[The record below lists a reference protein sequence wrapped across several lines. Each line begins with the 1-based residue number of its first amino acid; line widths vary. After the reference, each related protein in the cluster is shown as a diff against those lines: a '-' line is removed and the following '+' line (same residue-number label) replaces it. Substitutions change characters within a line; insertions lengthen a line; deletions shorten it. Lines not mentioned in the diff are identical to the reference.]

1 MKKKL
6 VLGISAACLA
16 GSFWACGSGD
26 VINSDDS
33 LEGLAVALL
42 DQIDVADAV
51 QKCGENPQCQAEMAN
66 PPDVGPASSETPVA
80 QSSTTT
86 PGQSSAVAPK
96 SSMSFNFSSGGTI
109 GGMSSAAVPTSS
121 ADAPVA
127 VSSSSVTFA
136 PGDLGACAA
145 NSKTGELN
153 ETLTYTFTWNSNSGV
168 QPADIMSAS
177 YNWTLPDGT
186 PAVSAGKKTASTTY
200 ATSGPKT
207 ATLVVAAGG
216 KTQEVTCGVNVNGA
230 KITGCKC
237 DAVAATVDVAAGEIA
252 TWAVSGCTSTANI
265 IAYTWGGAGVVG
277 ADAAATAALAAKGES
292 ATPTLSVAN
301 DDNTVVDVVCPTVKA
316 VDSNLPDY
324 VLGFAGT
331 NIPSANDTSV
341 AIPFNKEACIQIS
354 IDWQNTGWTPPGI
367 SLLCDV
373 APAQGSPGLKL
384 DITYNG
390 TSKSYSGD
398 YNISNSGISLG
409 AIRAGANVMKDV
421 CVTVTG
427 TEGGTAKCFFG
438 N

>member
-6 VLGISAACLA
+6 VLGFSAACLA

-66 PPDVGPASSETPVA
+66 PPDVPTSSSETAAPT
-80 QSSTTT
+80 SSTAT
-86 PGQSSAVAPK
+86 PGQSSAVTPR
-96 SSMSFNFSSGGTI
+96 SSMSFNFSSGAI
-109 GGMSSAAVPTSS
+109 GGLSSAALPTSS
-121 ADAPVA
+121 EAAPIA
-127 VSSSSVTFA
+127 SSSSVTFA
-136 PGDLGACAA
+136 PGDLGACAPGKA
-145 NSKTGELN
+145 TGELN
-153 ETLTYTFTWNSNSGV
+153 ETVTYTFTWNSASGV
-168 QPADIMSAS
+168 APADMLAAT
-177 YNWTLPDGT
+177 YNWSMPDGT
-186 PAVSAGKKTASTTY
+186 PATSSGKKTASTNYT
-200 ATSGPKT
+200 TSGPKT
-207 ATLVVAAGG
+207 ASVTVTAGG
-216 KTQEVTCGVNVNGA
+216 KSQEASCGVNINGA
-230 KITGCKC
+230 AITGCKC
-237 DAVAATVDVAAGEIA
+237 VADSATVDVADNGTAGW
-252 TWAVSGCTSTANI
+252 TVSGCTSTANI
-265 IAYTWGGAGVVG
+265 VSYTWGGAGIVG
-277 ADAAATAALAAKGES
+277 EGTSAAAILAAKGDL

-301 DDNTVVDVVCPTVKA
+301 DDNTIVQVTCPTVKA
-316 VDSNLPDY
+316 VNSNLPDY
-324 VLGFAGT
+324 ELGFAGS
-331 NIPSANDTSV
+331 NIPSANDTSL
-341 AIPFNKEACIQIS
+341 AIPFNKEACIQVS

-373 APAQGSPGLKL
+373 APAQGSPGLTL

-390 TSKSYSGD
+390 TSKSYKGD

-409 AIRAGANVMKDV
+409 AIQAGANVMKDV